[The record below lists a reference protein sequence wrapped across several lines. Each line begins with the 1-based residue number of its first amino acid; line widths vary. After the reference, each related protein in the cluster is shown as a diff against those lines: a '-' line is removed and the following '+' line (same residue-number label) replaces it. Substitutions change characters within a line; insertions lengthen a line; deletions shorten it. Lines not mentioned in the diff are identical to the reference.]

1 MFNLKLLS
9 ADSGFPSPIIPKECT
24 FGNKEPQQTARKFIV
39 LTVTKRRKKYQGPK
53 KLTYS

>member
-9 ADSGFPSPIIPKECT
+9 ADSGFPSPISPKECT